1 MTENA
6 IGWRSPEA
14 TPELTALIHDAREGR
29 AALYAALA
37 DLDTGQMDALLRTLV
52 VGDAA
57 PACEPPLELDQP
69 IDSLCEQALVARG
82 PFDQGP
88 VRTMLRERARMHLH
102 LSRSTFALHTSQ
114 DLLTLWDEATR
125 SEPIIREFIDE
136 PRWRTAEDG
145 VPFTG
150 AKLAAIFG
158 TKDLTPGDETAD
170 PASIPQLVEEVIAFA
185 SRQDLPPEIVAFG
198 MSYLVFR
205 IHPFKD
211 GNGHT
216 LRMLCCGLMHD
227 AGYDEPTL
235 LTYLDLLR
243 GRHFEMC
250 QLSRAVTLG
259 KAATEE
265 HIAFHL
271 NVLLDAQREVLAT
284 LAKTRGGTPAPR
296 I

>member
-29 AALYAALA
+29 TAYTALA
-37 DLDTGQMDALLRTLV
+37 DLDTDHMDALLRTLV

-57 PACEPPLELDQP
+57 PACEPPLDLDQP
-69 IDSLCEQALVARG
+69 IDSLCEQALVAPG

-88 VRTMLRERARMHLH
+88 VRTMLRERARMHLR

-125 SEPIIREFIDE
+125 SEPIIREFINE

-145 VPFTG
+145 VSFTG
-150 AKLAAIFG
+150 AKLAALFG

-185 SRQDLPPEIVAFG
+185 KEQGFELSDTQLEAVAGGLEWLPDCKQQI
-198 MSYLVFR
+198 S
-205 IHPFKD
+205 
-211 GNGHT
+211 T
-216 LRMLCCGLMHD
+216 
-227 AGYDEPTL
+227 
-235 LTYLDLLR
+235 
-243 GRHFEMC
+243 
-250 QLSRAVTLG
+250 
-259 KAATEE
+259 
-265 HIAFHL
+265 
-271 NVLLDAQREVLAT
+271 
-284 LAKTRGGTPAPR
+284 
-296 I
+296 